1 MARDVRAIGERRLYA
16 AVAILA
22 LLVLYLVVFVVQN
35 ATRVKVSFVLF
46 DAEAPL
52 ILVMTLCALLGGA
65 IGAALWSI
73 VHRVRDRAT
82 VDPSEA
88 PTRRS

>member
-1 MARDVRAIGERRLYA
+1 MTRDVRSIGERRLYA
-16 AVAILA
+16 VVAVLA

-46 DAEAPL
+46 DARAPL

-65 IGAALWSI
+65 IGAAVWSI
-73 VHRVRDRAT
+73 VHRVRQETT

-88 PTRRS
+88 PTRHA